1 MSGRSAAVRETAR
14 PVPAVPSPPPL
25 RAVPSLP
32 AAVVI
37 ERTRGLLRL
46 DLAELWAY
54 RELLYFLVWR
64 DVKIRYKQ
72 TAMGAAWAIL
82 QPLLTMVIFSVIFTY
97 VVRVP
102 TDGVPYPLFVYAAL
116 LPWTYFAAAVT
127 RTSASLLGDAPLIRK
142 VYFPRLLVPLAAAA
156 VPLVDFG
163 FGCLALFA
171 LMAWYRVP
179 PTWGILALPGFLL
192 LALLAALAVALFPS
206 ALNVRFRDV
215 GYAIPFL
222 VQTAMYASPVVYSV
236 SLVPPRWQRLY
247 SLNPMVGVIEGFRW
261 ALLGKTAPHPSSML
275 VSAGVVLGLLLA
287 SLAYFKYTERTFA
300 DVI

>member
-1 MSGRSAAVRETAR
+1 MTGAAAR
-14 PVPAVPSPPPL
+14 LAPAGDPL
-25 RAVPSLP
+25 APGHGLPRAVPPS
-32 AAVVI
+32 AAAPVLI
-37 ERTRGLLRL
+37 QRSRGLLRVEL
-46 DLAELWAY
+46 GELWAY

-179 PTWGILALPGFLL
+179 PGWGILALPGFLA
-192 LALLAALAVALFPS
+192 LAFLAALAAALFPS

-236 SLVPPRWQRLY
+236 SLVPERWQRLY

-261 ALLGKTAPHPSSML
+261 ALLGTGAPHVASLLLSG
-275 VSAGVVLGLLLA
+275 AVVLTLLLA
-287 SLAYFKYTERTFA
+287 SLAYFTHMERTFA

>member
-1 MSGRSAAVRETAR
+1 VAPRDPEEPLEPRLA
-14 PVPAVPSPPPL
+14 PVP
-25 RAVPSLP
+25 P
-32 AAVVI
+32 ASVEVVI
-37 ERTRGLLRL
+37 ERNRSFLRL
-46 DLAELWAY
+46 ELTELWAY

-72 TAMGAAWAIL
+72 TAIGAVWAIL
-82 QPLLTMVIFSVIFTY
+82 QPLLTMAIFSVVFTY

-127 RTSASLLGDAPLIRK
+127 RTSGSLLGDAPLIRK
-142 VYFPRLLVPLAAAA
+142 VYFPRLLIPLAAAA

-163 FGCLALFA
+163 FGCLALFG
-171 LMAWYRVP
+171 LMAWYRVA

-192 LALLAALAVALFPS
+192 LAFLSALGVALFPS

-222 VQTAMYASPVVYSV
+222 VQTGMYASPVVYSV
-236 SLVPPRWQRLY
+236 SLVPERWRSLY
-247 SLNPMVGVIEGFRW
+247 SLNPMVSVIEGFRW
-261 ALLGKTAPHPSSML
+261 ALLGKTGPHLADMALSGS
-275 VSAGVVLGLLLA
+275 VVLGLLLGA
-287 SLAYFKYTERTFA
+287 LVYFKFMERTFA